1 MWFGNVTASDTI
13 TIPWDVVSLQSGSVT
28 PTTAGSIVIYKN
40 NSATQRTSASGV
52 TDTRTFDSVTGTN
65 LLTIDLSDNTD
76 AGFYAVGNNYH
87 VMVSGMVVGGLTINQ
102 WIASFSIQNR
112 NDYAD
117 VREWLGTAVATPTTG
132 GVPEVDIT
140 HIAGSAVST
149 SSAQIGVNVVN
160 AGGTAWASGSIT
172 AGVIAADAIGASELA
187 ADAIAEIADAVW
199 DEDATGH
206 QTQGTFGQAIG
217 DPGADSDTIWGIV
230 NAIGATGTGL
240 SAIPWNASWDA
251 EVQSEVDDALV
262 AQNLDHLVKIAV
274 DTNFATTVHADS
286 VIGQIADNGA
296 GFDRT
301 TDSLE
306 AIRDRGDAA
315 WVTATGFSTHSAA
328 DVWSVATR
336 SLTVLDEDSTTLDLD
351 ATIRSAVGLASANL
365 DTQLTDIDNYL
376 DTEVAAIKAKTDN
389 LPASPAATGDAMTL
403 TSAYDF
409 AKGTVAMTEAYAA
422 NGAAPTPVQ
431 AFYAIH
437 QMLMQFSIAST
448 TITVKKLDNSTTAF
462 SVTLND
468 ATTPTS
474 AVRT

>member
-87 VMVSGMVVGGLTINQ
+87 VMVSGMVVEGLTLNR
-102 WIASFSIQNR
+102 WIGSFSIQNR

-117 VREWLGTAVATPTTG
+117 VREFGGTAGTFSG
-132 GVPEVDIT
+132 GRPEVNTT

-160 AGGTAWASGSIT
+160 AGGTAWASGSLTSGVFATGAIT
-172 AGVIAADAIGASELA
+172 ATAIAADAIGASELA
-187 ADAIAEIADAVW
+187 ADAVAEIAGAVW
-199 DEDATGH
+199 DIDATAH
-206 QTQGTFGQAIG
+206 QTGGTFGQAIG
-217 DPGADSDTIWGIV
+217 DPGADTTTIYQSVVTDAAGTNIAADIVAVKAETASIQSDTNDIQTRLPAALVSGRIDASV
-230 NAIGATGTGL
+230 GAMAADTLTATALAASAVTEIQSGL
-240 SAIPWNASWDA
+240 ST
-251 EVQSEVDDALV
+251 L
-262 AQNLDHLVKIAV
+262 
-274 DTNFATTVHADS
+274 
-286 VIGQIADNGA
+286 
-296 GFDRT
+296 
-301 TDSLE
+301 
-306 AIRDRGDAA
+306 DAA
-315 WVTATGFSTHSAA
+315 GVRT
-328 DVWSVATR
+328 
-336 SLTVLDEDSTTLDLD
+336 
-351 ATIRSAVGLASANL
+351 AVGLASANL
-365 DTQLTDIDNYL
+365 DTQLTAIDDYI

-422 NGAAPTPVQ
+422 NGVAPTPVQ

>member
-65 LLTIDLSDNTD
+65 LLTIDLSDNAD
-76 AGFYAVGNNYH
+76 AGFYAAGNNYH
-87 VMVSGMVVGGLTINQ
+87 VMVSGMVVEGLTMNR
-102 WIASFSIQNR
+102 WIGSFSIQNR

-117 VREWLGTAVATPTTG
+117 VREFGGTAGTFSG
-132 GVPEVDIT
+132 GRAEVNTT

-160 AGGTAWASGSIT
+160 AGGTAWASGSLTSGVFATGAIT
-172 AGVIAADAIGASELA
+172 AAAIAADAIGASELA
-187 ADAIAEIADAVW
+187 ADAVTEIAGAVW
-199 DEDATGH
+199 DIDATAH
-206 QTQGTFGQAIG
+206 QTGGTFGQAIG
-217 DPGADSDTIWGIV
+217 DPGADTTTIYQSVVTDAAGTNIAADIVAVKAETASIQSDTNDIQTRLPAALVSGRIDASV
-230 NAIGATGTGL
+230 GAMAADTLTATALAASAVTEIQSGL
-240 SAIPWNASWDA
+240 ST
-251 EVQSEVDDALV
+251 L
-262 AQNLDHLVKIAV
+262 
-274 DTNFATTVHADS
+274 
-286 VIGQIADNGA
+286 
-296 GFDRT
+296 
-301 TDSLE
+301 
-306 AIRDRGDAA
+306 DAA
-315 WVTATGFSTHSAA
+315 GVRT
-328 DVWSVATR
+328 
-336 SLTVLDEDSTTLDLD
+336 
-351 ATIRSAVGLASANL
+351 AVGLASANL
-365 DTQLTDIDNYL
+365 DTQLTAIDDYL

-422 NGAAPTPVQ
+422 NGVAPTPVQ

>member
-1 MWFGNVTASDTI
+1 LWFGNVTASDTI

-65 LLTIDLSDNTD
+65 LLTIDLSDNAD
-76 AGFYAVGNNYH
+76 AGFYAAGNNYH
-87 VMVSGMVVGGLTINQ
+87 VMVSGMVVEGLTMNR
-102 WIASFSIQNR
+102 WIGSFSIQNR

-117 VREWLGTAVATPTTG
+117 VREFGGTAGTFSG
-132 GVPEVDIT
+132 GRPEVNTT

-160 AGGTAWASGSIT
+160 AGGTAWASGSLTSGVFATGAIT
-172 AGVIAADAIGASELA
+172 AAAIAADAIGASELA
-187 ADAIAEIADAVW
+187 ADAVTEIAGAVW
-199 DEDATGH
+199 DIDATAH
-206 QTQGTFGQAIG
+206 QTGGTFGQAIG
-217 DPGADSDTIWGIV
+217 DPGADTTTIYQSVVTDAAGTNIAADIVAVKAETASIQSDTNDIQTRLPAALVSGRIDASV
-230 NAIGATGTGL
+230 GAMAADTLTATALAASAVTEIQSGL
-240 SAIPWNASWDA
+240 ST
-251 EVQSEVDDALV
+251 L
-262 AQNLDHLVKIAV
+262 
-274 DTNFATTVHADS
+274 
-286 VIGQIADNGA
+286 
-296 GFDRT
+296 
-301 TDSLE
+301 
-306 AIRDRGDAA
+306 DAA
-315 WVTATGFSTHSAA
+315 GVRT
-328 DVWSVATR
+328 
-336 SLTVLDEDSTTLDLD
+336 
-351 ATIRSAVGLASANL
+351 AVGLASANL
-365 DTQLTDIDNYL
+365 DTQLTAIDDYL
-376 DTEVAAIKAKTDN
+376 DTEIAAIKAKTDN

-422 NGAAPTPVQ
+422 NGVAPTPVQ